1 MTHIWV
7 PKAKILEGEIGLK
20 SGQVAGQ
27 YTIRKYKAD
36 TNELIQEIGPFD
48 NLITN
53 QGLNR
58 VGTDVFG
65 DTIFVGTGT
74 ATPSVSNTG
83 LSAYLNYTY
92 SSAPGGS
99 WNTSILRGGSPDHWV
114 QGAGT
119 WRFEAGTATG
129 TLTEVGIGWFAG
141 TPYTAPNHRVSSRAL
156 IVDSGGSPISITVL
170 ADEYLDVTY
179 SLRYY
184 PYVGS
189 DVVQTV
195 VISGVSYT
203 FTTRA
208 FGVDAYIYCSVNADA
223 GMRWLGSTEV
233 CTGTAAETPPALAAI
248 TATAMSNTG
257 GTASLTTTQNTY
269 VNSSFVMSAVFSAG
283 LTEANMTYGIRGM
296 ITRTTYPGYPVYSFI
311 NSAFQSTISPAIPK
325 NDTKILQFGASVS
338 WSRKP

>member
-36 TNELIQEIGPFD
+36 TDELIQEVGPFD

-65 DTIFVGTGT
+65 NRIFIGTGT
-74 ATPSVSNTG
+74 VPPAVTDTQLG
-83 LSAYLNYTY
+83 AYLNYA
-92 SSAPGGS
+92 SAFAPSTG
-99 WNTSILRGGSPDHWV
+99 WNSAILSGGSPDYWV
-114 QGAGT
+114 QGVGT
-119 WRFEAGTATG
+119 WRFPAGAATG
-129 TLTEVGIGWFAG
+129 TITEVGIGGFTGAAID
-141 TPYTAPNHRVSSRAL
+141 TNHRVSSRAL

-170 ADEYLDVTY
+170 PDEYLDVTY

-195 VISGVSYT
+195 VISGVNYT

-208 FGVDAYIYCSVNADA
+208 FGLESSTYCSVNATA
-223 GMRWLGSTEV
+223 PMNWGGSTQV
-233 CTGTAAETPPALAAI
+233 KTGTAAGTPPALAAV
-248 TATAMSNTG
+248 TAVAMLNQGAGSDLATVKN
-257 GTASLTTTQNTY
+257 AY
-269 VNSSFVMSAVFSAG
+269 IDSSFEMSAVFSAG
-283 LTEANMTYGIRGM
+283 LAVGNLTHGIRGM
-296 ITRTTYPGYPVYSFI
+296 ITRTTNSTNHSYSFI

-325 NDTKILQFGASVS
+325 DSTKILQFGASAS

>member
-36 TNELIQEIGPFD
+36 TNELIQEVGPFD

-58 VGTDVFG
+58 VGTAEFGNSVF
-65 DTIFVGTGT
+65 IGTGT
-74 ATPSVSNTG
+74 APPAVTDTQLG
-83 LSAYLNYTY
+83 TYLNYTATA
-92 SSAPGGS
+92 APGGA
-99 WNTSILRGGSPDHWV
+99 WDFALLQGGSPDYWV

-119 WRFEAGTATG
+119 WRFAAGTATG
-129 TLTEVGIGWFAG
+129 TLTEVGFGWFTGA
-141 TPYTAPNHRVSSRAL
+141 PYTEPNHRVSSRAL

-170 ADEYLDVTY
+170 PDEYLDVTY

-195 VISGVSYT
+195 VISGVNYT

-208 FGVDAYIYCSVNADA
+208 LGLVSSNHCSVNATA
-223 GMRWLGSTEV
+223 LMSWTGQTEV
-233 CTGTAAETPPALAAI
+233 NTGTAAGTPPALAAI
-248 TATAMSNTG
+248 TATSMLNG
-257 GTASLTTTQNTY
+257 GGGAFLTTTKNTY
-269 VNSSFVMSAVFSAG
+269 VNSSLAVSATFSAG

-296 ITRTTYPGYPVYSFI
+296 ITRTTNPGNPSYSFI

-325 NDTKILQFGASVS
+325 DSTKILQFGASVS

>member
-36 TNELIQEIGPFD
+36 TNELIQEVGPFD
-48 NLITN
+48 NLITD

-65 DTIFVGTGT
+65 NRLFIGTGT
-74 ATPSVSNTG
+74 APPAVTNTQLG
-83 LSAYLNYTY
+83 TYLNYTSTY
-92 SSAPGGS
+92 APGGA
-99 WNTSILRGGSPDHWV
+99 WNSAILQGGSPDYWV
-114 QGAGT
+114 QGTGT
-119 WRFEAGTATG
+119 WRFAAGAATG
-129 TLTEVGIGWFAG
+129 TLTEVGIGWFTSG
-141 TPYTAPNHRVSSRAL
+141 TLPANHRVSSRAL

-195 VISGVSYT
+195 TISGVNYT

-208 FGVDAYIYCSVNADA
+208 IGVEASSYCSVNATTQMNWSGDTSA
-223 GMRWLGSTEV
+223 V
-233 CTGTAAETPPALAAI
+233 TGTAAGTPPALASI
-248 TATAMSNTG
+248 TANSMLTPG
-257 GTASLTTTQNTY
+257 GGAFLSTTKNTY
-269 VNSSFVMSAVFSAG
+269 VDSSLKISATFSAG
-283 LTEANMTYGIRGM
+283 LTAANLTYGIRGM
-296 ITRTTYPGYPVYSFI
+296 VTRITNTASPSLSFI

-325 NDTKILQFGASVS
+325 DNTKILQFGASAS

>member
-7 PKAKILEGEIGLK
+7 PKAKILEGEIGFK

-58 VGTDVFG
+58 VGTSEFG
-65 DTIFVGTGT
+65 THVFVGTGT
-74 ATPSVSNTG
+74 ATPAVTDTQLG
-83 LSAYLNYTY
+83 TYLNYTG
-92 SSAPGGS
+92 SFAPSLS
-99 WNTSILRGGSPDHWV
+99 WNPAILRGGSPDYWV

-119 WRFEAGTATG
+119 WRFNAGTATG
-129 TLTEVGIGWFAG
+129 TLTEVGIGWFVGG
-141 TPYTAPNHRVSSRAL
+141 TAAANHRVSSRAL

-195 VISGVSYT
+195 VISGVNYT

-208 FGVDAYIYCSVNADA
+208 LGVVTSTYCSINAA
-223 GMRWLGSTEV
+223 YPINWTGNTGVM
-233 CTGTAAETPPALAAI
+233 TGTAAGTPPALDAI
-248 TATAMSNTG
+248 TATNMLNPGAA
-257 GTASLTTTQNTY
+257 ASLSTAKNTY
-269 VNSSFVMSAVFSAG
+269 VDSSLVISATFSAG
-283 LTEANMTYGIRGM
+283 LTAANLAYGIRGM
-296 ITRTTYPGYPVYSFI
+296 ITRTTDPSNFSASFI
-311 NSAFQSTISPAIPK
+311 NSAFQSIISPAIPK
-325 NDTKILQFGASVS
+325 DNTKILQFGASVS

>member
-7 PKAKILEGEIGLK
+7 PKAKILEGELGIK
-20 SGQVAGQ
+20 SGQIAGQ

-58 VGTDVFG
+58 VGTDFFAERLF
-65 DTIFVGTGT
+65 IGTGT
-74 ATPSVSNTG
+74 APPAVTDTKLG
-83 LSAYLNYTY
+83 TFLNYTQGF
-92 SSAPGGS
+92 APS
-99 WNTSILRGGSPDHWV
+99 QNWNAAILRGGPPEYWV

-119 WRFEAGTATG
+119 WRFNAGAATG
-129 TLTEVGIGWFAG
+129 TLTEVGVGWFEPG
-141 TPYTAPNHRVSSRAL
+141 GFTAPNHRVSSRAL

-170 ADEYLDVTY
+170 PDEYLDVTY

-184 PYVGS
+184 PYVGP

-195 VISGVSYT
+195 VISGVNYT

-208 FGVDAYIYCSVNADA
+208 LGVESSSYCSVNAIA
-223 GMRWLGSTEV
+223 GMNWSGQTELK
-233 CTGTAAETPPALAAI
+233 TGTAAGTPPALAGI
-248 TATAMSNTG
+248 TATSMLNQG
-257 GTASLTTTQNTY
+257 TTTYVPTTKNTY
-269 VNSSFVMSAVFSAG
+269 VDSSLSISAVFSAG
-283 LTEANMTYGIRGM
+283 LTQANMTYGIRG
-296 ITRTTYPGYPVYSFI
+296 IISAVTNSANSQGSFI
-311 NSAFQSTISPAIPK
+311 NSTFQSTISPAIPK
-325 NDTKILQFGASVS
+325 DNTKILQFGASMS

>member
-27 YTIRKYKAD
+27 YTLRKYKAD
-36 TNELIQEIGPFD
+36 TNELIQEVGPFD

-58 VGTDVFG
+58 VGTADFG
-65 DTIFVGTGT
+65 NRIFIGTGT
-74 ATPSVSNTG
+74 ETPAVTDTKLG
-83 LSAYLNYTY
+83 TYLNYTDAPPAAWN
-92 SSAPGGS
+92 SA
-99 WNTSILRGGSPDHWV
+99 ILRGGSPDYWV

-119 WRFEAGTATG
+119 WRFAAGTATG
-129 TLTEVGIGWFAG
+129 TLTEVGIGWFTGAPF
-141 TPYTAPNHRVSSRAL
+141 TEPNHRVSSRAL

-170 ADEYLDVTY
+170 PDEYLDVTY

-195 VISGVSYT
+195 VISGVNYT

-208 FGVDAYIYCSVNADA
+208 LGLVTSTYCSVNATAPMNWA
-223 GMRWLGSTEV
+223 GQTDVR
-233 CTGTAAETPPALAAI
+233 TGTAAGTPPALAAV
-248 TATAMSNTG
+248 TAVSMLNQGA
-257 GTASLTTTQNTY
+257 TASLSTTKNTY
-269 VNSSFVMSAVFSAG
+269 VDSSLVMSATFSAG
-283 LTEANMTYGIRGM
+283 LTVANLAYGIRGM
-296 ITRTTYPGYPVYSFI
+296 ITRTTSPGNPTASFI

-325 NDTKILQFGASVS
+325 DNTKILQFGASVS

>member
-36 TNELIQEIGPFD
+36 TNELIQEVGPFD

-53 QGLNR
+53 QGLNQ
-58 VGTDVFG
+58 VGTAVFG
-65 DTIFVGTGT
+65 DSIFVGTGT
-74 ATPSVSNTG
+74 ATPSVSDTQLG
-83 LSAYLNYTY
+83 AYLNCTYTF
-92 SSAPGGS
+92 APSVS
-99 WNTSILRGGSPDHWV
+99 WNATILRGGSPAYWV

-119 WRFEAGTATG
+119 WRFEAGAATG
-129 TLTEVGIGWFAG
+129 TLTEVGFGWFTG
-141 TPYTAPNHRVSSRAL
+141 SPYTGPNHRVSSRAL

-170 ADEYLDVTY
+170 PDEYLDVTY

-184 PYVGS
+184 PYVGPA
-189 DVVQTV
+189 VVQTV

-208 FGVDAYIYCSVNADA
+208 LGVNSSNTCSVNATAPMSWVGYTD
-223 GMRWLGSTEV
+223 V
-233 CTGTAAETPPALAAI
+233 NTGTAAGTPPALAAI
-248 TATAMSNTG
+248 TATSMLNRGSG
-257 GTASLTTTQNTY
+257 ASLSTVKNTY
-269 VNSSFVMSAVFSAG
+269 VDSSLVVSAVFSAG
-283 LTEANMTYGIRGM
+283 LTEANTTYGIRGM
-296 ITRTTYPGYPVYSFI
+296 ITRTTNPAYPSYSFI
-311 NSAFQSTISPAIPK
+311 NSTFQSTISPAIPK
-325 NDTKILQFGASVS
+325 DNTKILQFGASVS

>member
-36 TNELIQEIGPFD
+36 TNELIQEVGPFD

-58 VGTDVFG
+58 VGTGAFG
-65 DTIFVGTGT
+65 THVFVGTGT
-74 ATPSVSNTG
+74 ATPAVTDTQLG
-83 LSAYLNYTY
+83 TYLNYTGSF
-92 SSAPGGS
+92 SSW
-99 WNTSILRGGSPDHWV
+99 WNSGILQGGSPDYWV

-119 WRFEAGTATG
+119 WRFAAGTATG
-129 TLTEVGIGWFAG
+129 TITEVGIGWFTGAA
-141 TPYTAPNHRVSSRAL
+141 TAANHRVSSRAL

-195 VISGVSYT
+195 VISGVNYT

-208 FGVDAYIYCSVNADA
+208 IWVVAPTYCSVDA
-223 GMRWLGSTEV
+223 TARMKWAGSTEV
-233 CTGTAAETPPALAAI
+233 RTGTAAGTPPALADI
-248 TATAMSNTG
+248 TDSGMLNSGAGAFLGTTA
-257 GTASLTTTQNTY
+257 NTY
-269 VNSSFVMSAVFSAG
+269 VDSSLVISAVFSAG
-283 LTEANMTYGIRGM
+283 LTVANLAYGIRGM
-296 ITRTTYPGYPVYSFI
+296 ITRTADSFI

-325 NDTKILQFGASVS
+325 DSTKILQFGASVS

>member
-36 TNELIQEIGPFD
+36 TDELIQEVGPFD
-48 NLITN
+48 NLITD

-58 VGTDVFG
+58 VGTDAFG
-65 DTIFVGTGT
+65 QYVFVGAGT
-74 ATPSVSNTG
+74 ATPSVSDTG
-83 LSAYLNYTY
+83 LNSYKNYTV
-92 SSAPGGS
+92 SSAPDGG
-99 WNTSILRGGSPDHWV
+99 WNSAILQGGSPDYWV

-119 WRFEAGTATG
+119 WRFAPGAATG

-141 TPYTAPNHRVSSRAL
+141 PLIAANHRVSSRAL

-195 VISGVSYT
+195 VISGVNYI

-208 FGVDAYIYCSVNADA
+208 LGVGSSSYCSVNAT
-223 GMRWLGSTEV
+223 GVMNWTGSARV
-233 CTGTAAETPPALAAI
+233 YTGTAAGTPPALAAI
-248 TATAMSNTG
+248 TATSMSNQG
-257 GTASLTTTQNTY
+257 GNAAIPTTKDTY
-269 VNSSFVMSAVFSAG
+269 VDSSLQISAVFSAG
-283 LTEANMTYGIRGM
+283 LTEGNLTYGIRGM
-296 ITRTTYPGYPVYSFI
+296 ITRPTNSANPAGSFI

-325 NDTKILQFGASVS
+325 DNTKILQFGASMS

>member
-36 TNELIQEIGPFD
+36 TNELIQEVGPFD

-58 VGTDVFG
+58 VGTAEFGNSVF
-65 DTIFVGTGT
+65 IGTGT
-74 ATPSVSNTG
+74 APPAVTDTQLG
-83 LSAYLNYTY
+83 TYLNYTATA
-92 SSAPGGS
+92 APGGA
-99 WNTSILRGGSPDHWV
+99 WDFALLQGGSPDYWV

-119 WRFEAGTATG
+119 WRFAAGAATG
-129 TLTEVGIGWFAG
+129 TLTEVGIGWFTSG
-141 TPYTAPNHRVSSRAL
+141 TLPANHRVSSRAL

-195 VISGVSYT
+195 VISGVNYT

-208 FGVDAYIYCSVNADA
+208 LGLVTSTYCSVNATSPMNWA
-223 GMRWLGSTEV
+223 GQTEV
-233 CTGTAAETPPALAAI
+233 RTGTAAGTPPALAAI
-248 TATAMSNTG
+248 TATGMLNQGAG
-257 GTASLTTTQNTY
+257 AFLDTTKNTY
-269 VNSSFVMSAVFSAG
+269 VDSSLVMSATFYAG
-283 LTEANMTYGIRGM
+283 LTLANLDYGIRGM
-296 ITRTTYPGYPVYSFI
+296 VTRTANSANPPYSFI

-325 NDTKILQFGASVS
+325 DNTKILQFGASVS

>member
-36 TNELIQEIGPFD
+36 TDELIQEIGPFD
-48 NLITN
+48 NLITD

-58 VGTDVFG
+58 VGTAVFG
-65 DTIFVGTGT
+65 DRIFVGTGT

-83 LSAYLNYTY
+83 LSAYLNYTQ

-99 WNTSILRGGSPDHWV
+99 WNPAILQGGSPDYWV
-114 QGAGT
+114 QGTGT
-119 WRFEAGTATG
+119 WRFAAGAATG
-129 TLTEVGIGWFAG
+129 TLTEVGIGWFVPGGAIG
-141 TPYTAPNHRVSSRAL
+141 ANHRVSSRAL

-195 VISGVSYT
+195 VISGVNYT

-208 FGVDAYIYCSVNADA
+208 LGVDALIYCSVNVAARMDWS
-223 GMRWLGSTEV
+223 GNTEV
-233 CTGTAAETPPALAAI
+233 YTGTAAGTPPALAAI
-248 TATAMSNTG
+248 TATAMSNIG
-257 GTASLTTTQNTY
+257 STAYLIATKNTY
-269 VNSSFVMSAVFSAG
+269 VNSSLAMSAVFSAG
-283 LTEANMTYGIRGM
+283 LTDANMTYGIRGM
-296 ITRTTYPGYPVYSFI
+296 ITRTTYPGNPLASFI

-325 NDTKILQFGASVS
+325 NNTKVLQFGASVS

>member
-36 TNELIQEIGPFD
+36 TNELIQEVGPFD
-48 NLITN
+48 NLITE

-58 VGTDVFG
+58 VGTDSFG
-65 DTIFVGTGT
+65 THVFVGTGT
-74 ATPSVSNTG
+74 ATPVVTDTQLG
-83 LSAYLNYTY
+83 AYLNYTV
-92 SSAPGGS
+92 SLAPSGGWNSA
-99 WNTSILRGGSPDHWV
+99 ILRGGSPDYWV

-119 WRFEAGTATG
+119 WRFNAGTVTG
-129 TLTEVGIGWFAG
+129 TLTEVGIGWFTSG
-141 TPYTAPNHRVSSRAL
+141 ITAANHRVSSRAL

-170 ADEYLDVTY
+170 ADEFLDVTY

-208 FGVDAYIYCSVNADA
+208 LGVETSNTCSVNATHPIN
-223 GMRWLGSTEV
+223 WSGSTDV
-233 CTGTAAETPPALAAI
+233 RTGTAAGTPPALAAI
-248 TATAMSNTG
+248 TASAMLNQGSG
-257 GTASLTTTQNTY
+257 GFLTTTKNAY
-269 VNSSFVMSAVFSAG
+269 VDSSLVVSATFRAG
-283 LTEANMTYGIRGM
+283 LTEANLAHGIRGM
-296 ITRTTYPGYPVYSFI
+296 ITRTTDSGNPLGSFI

-325 NDTKILQFGASVS
+325 DNTKILQFGASAS

>member
-36 TNELIQEIGPFD
+36 TNELIQEVGPFD
-48 NLITN
+48 NLITD

-65 DTIFVGTGT
+65 DRIFIGTGT
-74 ATPSVSNTG
+74 ETPAVTDTQ
-83 LSAYLNYTY
+83 LRTYLNHTSYTTVVWN
-92 SSAPGGS
+92 SA
-99 WNTSILRGGSPDHWV
+99 LLQGGSPDYWV

-119 WRFEAGTATG
+119 WRFAAGTATG
-129 TLTEVGIGWFAG
+129 TLTEVGIGWFTSG
-141 TPYTAPNHRVSSRAL
+141 TTTAANHRVSSRAL

-170 ADEYLDVTY
+170 PDEYLDVTY

-208 FGVDAYIYCSVNADA
+208 FGVESSNHCSVNATSA
-223 GMRWLGSTEV
+223 INWVGNTEV
-233 CTGTAAETPPALAAI
+233 RTGTAAGTPPALAGI
-248 TATAMSNTG
+248 TATSMLNQG
-257 GTASLTTTQNTY
+257 GAAFLSTTKNTY
-269 VNSSFVMSAVFSAG
+269 VDSSLVVSATFSAG

-296 ITRTTYPGYPVYSFI
+296 ITRTTNSANPTYSFI

-325 NDTKILQFGASVS
+325 DNTKILQFGASVS

>member
-7 PKAKILEGEIGLK
+7 PKAKILEGEIGFK

-36 TNELIQEIGPFD
+36 TNELIQEVGPFD

-58 VGTDVFG
+58 VGTGIFG
-65 DTIFVGTGT
+65 DRLFIGTGT
-74 ATPSVSNTG
+74 ATPAVTDTQLG
-83 LSAYLNYTY
+83 AYLNYTATP
-92 SSAPGGS
+92 SPSGV
-99 WNTSILRGGSPDHWV
+99 WNSTILRGGSPDYWV

-119 WRFEAGTATG
+119 WRFAAGTATG
-129 TLTEVGIGWFAG
+129 TLTEVGIGWFTSG
-141 TPYTAPNHRVSSRAL
+141 TTAANHRVSSRAL

-189 DVVQTV
+189 DVVQTI
-195 VISGVSYT
+195 VISGVNYT

-208 FGVDAYIYCSVNADA
+208 IGVDFSNYCSVNATAPMNWSGDTDV
-223 GMRWLGSTEV
+223 R
-233 CTGTAAETPPALAAI
+233 TGTAAGTPPALAAI
-248 TATAMSNTG
+248 TATSMLNQGIGAPLNT
-257 GTASLTTTQNTY
+257 TKNTY
-269 VNSSFVMSAVFSAG
+269 VDSSLVISATFSAG
-283 LTEANMTYGIRGM
+283 LTAANLAYGIRGM
-296 ITRTTYPGYPVYSFI
+296 VTRTTNPGNAGYSFI

-325 NDTKILQFGASVS
+325 DNTKILQFGASAS